1 MSDTVRQQ
9 YIERFNDGM
18 SPGEAMRAHAN
29 ELLVGEQPYESL
41 ANGSLNPKPRS
52 VYHLHHQWYTD
63 HFGSAVDPL
72 AKLPT
77 AFKVPESGT
86 VWFRLAVL
94 FIQL

>member
-1 MSDTVRQQ
+1 MSDIVRNQ

-41 ANGSLNPKPRS
+41 ASGALNPKPRS
-52 VYHLHHQWYTD
+52 VYALHQQWYTD

-72 AKLPT
+72 AKLNEKLEMYKEKGQT
-77 AFKVPESGT
+77 
-86 VWFRLAVL
+86 
-94 FIQL
+94 